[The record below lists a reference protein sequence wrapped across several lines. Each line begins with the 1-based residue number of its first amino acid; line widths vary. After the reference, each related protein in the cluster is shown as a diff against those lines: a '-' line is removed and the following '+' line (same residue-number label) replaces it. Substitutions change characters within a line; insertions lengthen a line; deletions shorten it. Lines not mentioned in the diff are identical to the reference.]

1 MKNNLNMIE
10 AISLITLIM
19 ITQIILNFPEYLI
32 DITGSGT
39 TINLIFISIISILF
53 CLIITK
59 IFKSFSNAD
68 IIDISE
74 FIGGKFLKFIVSIIF
89 ILFIL
94 LSVIITISNFLYL
107 LRSVYFPSLNI
118 LFILAFFII
127 PTILANQK
135 GFYVIKKISLIFIPI
150 LIISIF
156 AILITTIDNFNIN
169 DFFPIFGY
177 NIKTTFGN
185 GLQNIF
191 IFNFILLYLFIMPF
205 LDKKNN
211 YKKIV
216 VTSFFI
222 NILLLLISIV
232 SIITYFPNLITN
244 SVNKLNHLNSAFS
257 LTRTVNISTLIA
269 QSDALFIL
277 IWSFAILC
285 YISFSTYAIT
295 YILNKLFNYESK
307 EQTIYPIIS
316 IIIGFCVLTSKISI
330 TTFLEKYI
338 FKYSS
343 ILLTFG
349 ISFIILLLGYFKKTK
364 RKDKITKNVKN

>member
-39 TINLIFISIISILF
+39 IINLIFISIISILF